1 MAVDDQIIGK
11 MAESIEVEIVY
22 ALPESQYLRTLQVPV
37 GATVEQVIRLSG
49 ITDQFPDIDLNKNRL
64 GIYSKFVDLDTV
76 LRPFDRIEI
85 YRSLRI
91 DPKEARRQRI
101 KRKHR

>member
-1 MAVDDQIIGK
+1 MAADDQIIGK

-22 ALPESQYLRTLQVPV
+22 ALPENQYLRTLQVPV
-37 GATVEQVIRLSG
+37 GTTVEQAIRLSRM
-49 ITDQFPDIDLNKNRL
+49 TDQFPDIDLNENRL
-64 GIYSKFVDLDTV
+64 GIFSKFVDLDTV

-91 DPKEARRQRI
+91 DPKEARRLRV
-101 KRKHR
+101 KRKQR